1 MAQNPYDYMKPV
13 SATGGQTQD
22 LSQMM
27 NTNMGMTNPYAT
39 GSQTSSMGNMGQY
52 QQYQQPY
59 AQNRGGGTP
68 DNRNPSMGVDPNMRD
83 PQTPINT
90 NYPLGNQ
97 ANVSN
102 PYGQYQNMFDP
113 TQWSNEQQATQ
124 YQRYLDNTL
133 PLAQLQQNQYQYGA
147 DFNEAQRR
155 FNAEMARQQGLDQYQ
170 QGLSDRQYNL
180 ADWQAQI
187 ANSQWQDQFAQ
198 TKANDAFSQGLAN
211 QQFGL
216 QQNQQNWQQNFQTG
230 QQAWNQNIQ
239 QQQQNNANQQTQI
252 EQMYKAGLIDIQTA
266 QNEIARMNYQNQF
279 TLGNRNADIT
289 QQNYAQQF
297 QLGQGRLGLDQ
308 TVGLG
313 NLDLQRQ
320 KLLQDAK
327 LAAENRASQERIAAM
342 QASGRAQAVPTARF
356 IANW

>member
-1 MAQNPYDYMKPV
+1 MSV
-13 SATGGQTQD
+13 T
-22 LSQMM
+22 L
-27 NTNMGMTNPYAT
+27 MGSIRTCSTRRNGRM
-39 GSQTSSMGNMGQY
+39 SS
-52 QQYQQPY
+52 
-59 AQNRGGGTP
+59 R
-68 DNRNPSMGVDPNMRD
+68 
-83 PQTPINT
+83 
-90 NYPLGNQ
+90 L
-97 ANVSN
+97 
-102 PYGQYQNMFDP
+102 
-113 TQWSNEQQATQ
+113 Q

-216 QQNQQNWQQNFQTG
+216 QQNQQNWQQQFQTG

-289 QQNYAQQF
+289 QQNYAQQY

>member
-27 NTNMGMTNPYAT
+27 NTNMGM
-39 GSQTSSMGNMGQY
+39 GNMGQY

-59 AQNRGGGTP
+59 AQNRGGGTT

-113 TQWSNEQQATQ
+113 TQWANEQQATQ

-216 QQNQQNWQQNFQTG
+216 QQNQQNWQQQFQTG

-289 QQNYAQQF
+289 QQNYAQQY